1 MKEGKTESEKDM
13 FFLIVP
19 ESAVAERQSS
29 VVINQLNNNQ
39 STPVSYAVAE
49 KKHFRIRLGHWLY
62 VAENTSSPV
71 GFHRHTK
78 LTRRILLKISKS
90 IHARAF
96 VEFMHLEVP
105 YEDVSK

>member
-19 ESAVAERQSS
+19 ESAVVERQSS

-49 KKHFRIRLGHWLY
+49 K
-62 VAENTSSPV
+62 NTSASVLAIGYLSP
-71 GFHRHTK
+71 K
-78 LTRRILLKISKS
+78 ILPLQ
-90 IHARAF
+90 
-96 VEFMHLEVP
+96 
-105 YEDVSK
+105 